1 MAFLDNSGDIILD
14 AVLTDLG
21 RERLSRGDGSFRIT
35 KFAFGDDEIDYAL
48 YRNANS
54 SLGAH
59 PSGSAYYDIQILQ
72 TPILEAFTNNASFL
86 KTKLISISRTNVLYL
101 PVLRL
106 AQGAQGREAFYN
118 GSYLVA
124 VDENTQGPSTTYA
137 LDMNT
142 AGFFHGASGF
152 TSDPS
157 PITVDQGLNTTEISK
172 NNPLDAELVET
183 QYQIEIDNR
192 FGSIVDPSGNRAAV
206 SFIDDDNIATY
217 FLSTT
222 TDTAYF
228 ENITDTSVLAAVDG
242 PRGTRLVF
250 KIKSSVELATSTYL
264 FTRLGSTVS
273 LPGASGGTVSNV
285 KFIDSTVRIT
295 GVTTGYRL
303 DIPIRFVKS
312 PT

>member
-35 KFAFGDDEIDYAL
+35 KFALGDDEIDYSL

-54 SLGAH
+54 AQGAH

-72 TPILEAFTNNASFL
+72 TPVLEAFTNNSSFL
-86 KTKLISISRTNVLYL
+86 KSRLLSVARTNLLYL
-101 PVLRL
+101 PVLAL
-106 AQGAQGREAFYN
+106 AQATEGREDFYN

-124 VDENTQGPSTTYA
+124 VDENTQGPDTTNA
-137 LDMNT
+137 LNMNT
-142 AGFFHGASGF
+142 AGFFFGASGF
-152 TSDPS
+152 DNDPS
-157 PITVDQGLNTTEISK
+157 PMTIDQGLNTTEIS
-172 NNPLDAELVET
+172 NRNPLDADLVET
-183 QYQIEIDNR
+183 QYTLELDNR
-192 FGSIVDPSGNRAAV
+192 FGSIIDPAGSQAAV
-206 SFIDDDNIATY
+206 SFVDDDNIATY

-222 TDTAYF
+222 TDPTFF
-228 ENITDTSVLAAVDG
+228 EDISDTSVRSAVAG

-264 FTRLGSTVS
+264 FTRLGGTVS
-273 LPGASGGTVSNV
+273 LPGADGGTVSNV
-285 KFIDSTVRIT
+285 RFLDSTVRIT

-312 PT
+312 PS

>member
-35 KFAFGDDEIDYAL
+35 KFALGDDEIDYTL

-72 TPILEAFTNNASFL
+72 TPVLESFTNNTSFF
-86 KTKLISISRTNVLYL
+86 KSKLLSIGRTNLLYL
-101 PVLRL
+101 PILAL
-106 AQGAQGREAFYN
+106 AQGTQGREDFYN

-124 VDENTQGPSTTYA
+124 VDENTQGPDTTNA
-137 LDMNT
+137 LNMNT
-142 AGFFHGASGF
+142 AGFFYGASGF
-152 TSDPS
+152 DNDPS
-157 PITVDQGLNTTEISK
+157 PMTVDQGLNTTEVS
-172 NNPLDAELVET
+172 NANPLDADLVEQ

-192 FGSIVDPSGNRAAV
+192 FGSIIDPSGNAASV

-217 FLSTT
+217 FLSTR
-222 TDTAYF
+222 TDPSFF
-228 ENITDTSVLAAVDG
+228 EDITDTSVRAAVDG

-250 KIKSSVELATSTYL
+250 KIKSSVELATSTFL

-273 LPGASGGTVSNV
+273 LPAASGGTVSNV
-285 KFIDSTVRIT
+285 KFLDSTVRIT

-312 PT
+312 PA